1 MKKITSSLFLVVI
14 VTSLIF
20 GCTPDNPPPN
30 PPANNGVVVSWQATI
45 NGITYSYSDTYSH
58 EGGIN
63 SQGNNEG
70 KCDYAV
76 GTLRLHKGGPYTAGD
91 DFVMEITDIHY
102 EAFSVGTYNFGGPY
116 IEGSSIG
123 MNLGYSINNSNHRNS
138 FSPGSNIT
146 LNITEVPG
154 AAGGLLKGNFNGVIG
169 TSSGGVQTGTVPI
182 SGQFQ
187 AYRLY

>member
-1 MKKITSSLFLVVI
+1 MKKIIPSIFLVVI
-14 VTSLIF
+14 LTSLIF
-20 GCTPDNPPPN
+20 GCTTDNPPPN
-30 PPANNGVVVSWQATI
+30 PPANNAVAVSWQATI
-45 NGITYSYSDTYSH
+45 NGVTYSYSDTYSH

-70 KCDYAV
+70 KCDYGV

-102 EAFSVGTYNFGGPY
+102 ESFSVGTYNFGGPY

-123 MNLGYSINNSNHRNS
+123 VNLFYLINNSNQGNS

-146 LNITEVPG
+146 LNITEVPN

-169 TSSGGVQTGTVPI
+169 TSTGGVQTGTVPI